1 MTQFP
6 ETRNSLLMQVKDQR
20 NAEAWEQFVQIYRPV
35 IYRLARQKDL
45 QDADAQDLTQQ
56 VLIAVASSIGK
67 WESENQSTRF
77 RHWLRKVAKNA
88 IINALTRR
96 PNDRAIGGSEIMTLM
111 NEQSAS
117 APETERLVEI
127 EYRRELY
134 LRAAELVQAD
144 VDPATWRVFEATVID
159 GQSIDVAADESGKS
173 IGAIYAARSRI
184 VRRLRKA
191 VHKLEDAE

>member
-1 MTQFP
+1 
-6 ETRNSLLMQVKDQR
+6 
-20 NAEAWEQFVQIYRPV
+20 
-35 IYRLARQKDL
+35 
-45 QDADAQDLTQQ
+45 
-56 VLIAVASSIGK
+56 
-67 WESENQSTRF
+67 
-77 RHWLRKVAKNA
+77 
-88 IINALTRR
+88 
-96 PNDRAIGGSEIMTLM
+96 M